1 VKNGVILVPDSQNI
15 LAGTTMKR
23 ICDVAVRQGFVKE
36 VTSMKITR
44 EDLYQAYEV
53 IITASDIHINP
64 VTNIDGK
71 SINYGNIG
79 QVCKGIAAYMQ
90 DELSHY

>member
-1 VKNGVILVPDSQNI
+1 MWQ
-15 LAGTTMKR
+15 
-23 ICDVAVRQGFVKE
+23 CVKE
-36 VTSMKITR
+36 VTSIKITR
-44 EDLYQAYEV
+44 EDLYQDYEV

-71 SINYGNIG
+71 SMNHGNIG

-90 DELSHY
+90 DELSHH